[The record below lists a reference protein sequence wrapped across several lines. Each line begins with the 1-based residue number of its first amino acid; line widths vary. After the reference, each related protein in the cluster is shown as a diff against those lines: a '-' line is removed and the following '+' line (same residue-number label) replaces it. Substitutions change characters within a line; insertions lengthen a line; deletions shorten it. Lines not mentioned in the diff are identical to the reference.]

1 MMEEPDDHMTSSQA
15 LPTKPGVRQR
25 FRRGPLVALVW
36 VVVCS
41 GLLTSCGVMV
51 QRAREAT
58 RCTTCEFNLKVLW
71 LGLGGFNNANG
82 SLPPAWLCD
91 ENGKPMHSWRA
102 LMFPYAGYYGFT
114 EGYHIKEP
122 WDGPTNAKWQ
132 KTPFYELQCRSVDAK
147 SHSAIDY
154 VAVVGPDTMWP
165 GRERVKLLE
174 KVEGGQDT
182 ILVIEMP
189 DSDYRALE
197 PRSPTVDEFMAKIKS
212 PTGKG
217 IRTIHPK
224 GLAYVTVG
232 GDVRWFPPGTEP
244 ETIRQLLKRDPKCKV
259 IPAEE
264 KIGIVENWEKIK
276 DER

>member
-1 MMEEPDDHMTSSQA
+1 MKEPENKSSVSNDQEIPITA
-15 LPTKPGVRQR
+15 VKRK
-25 FRRGPLVALVW
+25 RRGPLVALVW
-36 VVVCS
+36 LVVCS

-51 QRAREAT
+51 QRAREAA
-58 RCTTCEFNLKVLW
+58 RCANCENQLKQIG
-71 LGLGGFNNANG
+71 LGLHNFDDSNT

-91 ENGKPMHSWRA
+91 ENGKPMHSWQA
-102 LMFPYAGYYGFT
+102 LAMPYLGYYSWAKD
-114 EGYHIKEP
+114 YSLREP
-122 WDGPTNAKWQ
+122 WDGPTNRQWQ
-132 KTPFYELQCRSVDAK
+132 KYPFDLLHCPSARGEA
-147 SHSAIDY
+147 HSAVDY

-165 GRERVKLLE
+165 GRDRVKLPE
-174 KVEGGQDT
+174 KAEGGQDT

-232 GDVRWFPPGTEP
+232 GDVRRFPPDTEP
-244 ETIRQLLKRDPKCKV
+244 DTIRQLLTRDPKCKV
-259 IPAEE
+259 IPAEQ
-264 KIGIVENWEKIK
+264 KIGIVENWEKLK